1 MKNNKKMSGGITLI
15 ALVVT
20 IIVLLL
26 LAGISIAMLSG
37 NNGILQRATEAK
49 TYSNEVQIKE
59 RIRLAE
65 LSARANGEGLL
76 TYSAL
81 NTELTKEFGAK
92 GTGYNISDETENPW
106 VITVEDVTY
115 EISNEENLPEI
126 TADTPAGTVVKTP
139 SSWTSLLGKAISDG
153 NGTAIPLPAD
163 FYYVGGD
170 YNSGLVISDKENDN
184 MNASNISMG
193 NQFVWIP
200 VSNEEDIERT
210 DFNINTGEP
219 TNELISFGEPDGSE
233 EMEDEFNTM
242 KSKVLKYGGFYI
254 GRYEAGVNNTELRSK
269 CTTDQIVVC
278 KKGVSPYNF
287 IPWGFSM
294 SDINSLVTCDIVE
307 YNESTEKWEKTG
319 TVQTH
324 GAAYLAKE
332 MYSRLDSVTSTL
344 CYGCQWD
351 AMCRYIGP
359 VEAKRTTPAKST
371 TELTGS
377 VETDVSKN
385 IYDLAGNCSE
395 WTMEAYYT
403 MIPLRVLR
411 GGDSA
416 NSDAIYYRCGTNN
429 DATSPYMTF
438 RPTLYVN

>member
-1 MKNNKKMSGGITLI
+1 
-15 ALVVT
+15 
-20 IIVLLL
+20 
-26 LAGISIAMLSG
+26 MLSG

-200 VSNEEDIERT
+200 VSSEDDLVRT
-210 DFNINTGEP
+210 KFDTNTGNPKTGLSTSNYIEP
-219 TNELISFGEPDGSE
+219 YTNGYSDGNGTE
-233 EMEDEFNTM
+233 ETEEFNTM
-242 KSKVLKYGGFYI
+242 KQQVLKYGGFYI
-254 GRYEAGVNNTELRSK
+254 GRYEAGINSTTLRNGPS
-269 CTTDQIVVC
+269 TDQNVVC
-278 KKGVSPYNF
+278 KKGVAPFNWV
-287 IPWGFSM
+287 PWGASN
-294 SDINSLVTCDIVE
+294 SDVSSLVDSGYFDYDAEWVSLGQS
-307 YNESTEKWEKTG
+307 Y
-319 TVQTH
+319 
-324 GAAYLAKE
+324 GAVYLSKN
-332 MYSRLDSVTSTL
+332 MYLNASSVTSTL
-344 CYGCQWD
+344 CYGSQWD
-351 AMCRYIGP
+351 AMCRYIGDSQR
-359 VEAKRTTPAKST
+359 KTTTKSNPQ
-371 TELTGS
+371 LTGS
-377 VETDVSKN
+377 VSTDVSKN
-385 IYDLAGNCSE
+385 IYDLAGNCFELS
-395 WTMEAYYT
+395 MEYRSNECRQ
-403 MIPLRVLR
+403 IR
-411 GGDSA
+411 GGA
-416 NSDAIYYRCGTNN
+416 CNSSLSIFNRFDG
-429 DATSPYMTF
+429 SPSECSDDLAYGGSGYAF
-438 RPTLYVN
+438 RVTLYIN